1 MIGIPLPNILD
12 RWASHTGRCGG
23 ATAEKAVPFPSDCPL
38 IPNSLLSRC
47 ARHSVA
53 MASPSLPEV
62 KRAEY
67 HQRCASVREIL
78 QRSANL
84 FHLVTLQSGFPALL
98 SPSYNANQ
106 GAGMTNKFL
115 LNDAEH
121 WRTRAE
127 EARLL
132 AKETKASETKNALL
146 RIGDN
151 YEHLAQ
157 WVEDW
162 ALQRLPRN

>member
-1 MIGIPLPNILD
+1 
-12 RWASHTGRCGG
+12 
-23 ATAEKAVPFPSDCPL
+23 V
-38 IPNSLLSRC
+38 
-47 ARHSVA
+47 
-53 MASPSLPEV
+53 
-62 KRAEY
+62 RAELIKRLDVKLSLS
-67 HQRCASVREIL
+67 HIAERISCSGVTKL
-78 QRSANL
+78 QRESGARMANR
-84 FHLVTLQSGFPALL
+84 
-98 SPSYNANQ
+98 
-106 GAGMTNKFL
+106 FL

-162 ALQRLPRN
+162 ALRCLSRN

>member
-1 MIGIPLPNILD
+1 T
-12 RWASHTGRCGG
+12 SF
-23 ATAEKAVPFPSDCPL
+23 AEFKMLMAFEAFDERYG
-38 IPNSLLSRC
+38 LSKPM
-47 ARHSVA
+47 V
-53 MASPSLPEV
+53 EQV
-62 KRAEY
+62 VTK
-67 HQRCASVREIL
+67 L
-78 QRSANL
+78 QRES
-84 FHLVTLQSGFPALL
+84 
-98 SPSYNANQ
+98 

-127 EARLL
+127 EARLV
-132 AKETKASETKNALL
+132 AKEMKASETKNALL

-162 ALQRLPRN
+162 ALRCLSRN

>member
-1 MIGIPLPNILD
+1 
-12 RWASHTGRCGG
+12 
-23 ATAEKAVPFPSDCPL
+23 
-38 IPNSLLSRC
+38 
-47 ARHSVA
+47 
-53 MASPSLPEV
+53 
-62 KRAEY
+62 
-67 HQRCASVREIL
+67 
-78 QRSANL
+78 
-84 FHLVTLQSGFPALL
+84 
-98 SPSYNANQ
+98 
-106 GAGMTNKFL
+106 MTNKFL

-127 EARLL
+127 ETRLL

-162 ALQRLPRN
+162 PCGVYQGTERLESKEGHT

>member
-1 MIGIPLPNILD
+1 M
-12 RWASHTGRCGG
+12 
-23 ATAEKAVPFPSDCPL
+23 K
-38 IPNSLLSRC
+38 
-47 ARHSVA
+47 
-53 MASPSLPEV
+53 
-62 KRAEY
+62 
-67 HQRCASVREIL
+67 L
-78 QRSANL
+78 QRES
-84 FHLVTLQSGFPALL
+84 
-98 SPSYNANQ
+98 

-127 EARLL
+127 QARLV
-132 AKETKASETKNALL
+132 AKEMKASETKNALL

-162 ALQRLPRN
+162 ALRCLSRN